1 MEGGIVIELKR
12 MLDHQRTFNR
22 QVWDRNNP
30 EHKSIAERLKD
41 LSMGVIEESLEFL
54 RTFEFK
60 SHRRQKL
67 RMQNVAHSHEEL
79 IDVFKYW
86 LSLVDLTDFPIDK
99 LEEMYFAK
107 SRVVQ
112 YRFQEEWI
120 KQIDR
125 PVVIVDIDQV
135 LADYI
140 SGICDWGKE
149 WGPHLIGFEGDQAI
163 RLQERLDYLRKNQ
176 MWINSDTV
184 GVSHME
190 WQKVKHHFRTNGG
203 KRALRPFS
211 DAKAFLEWCR
221 SQGWLIVLITSRPI
235 VEYPNLFSDTL
246 YWLDKTQ
253 MPYDHVWWSMEKM
266 ERIEEAAVDP
276 QQIVFA
282 VDDSKTFVEQFR
294 KKGVKTYHLDRGMRY
309 GELDPTHEP
318 FHVSSLHDLMQ
329 RERDFNHAVVK

>member
-1 MEGGIVIELKR
+1 MIELKR
-12 MLDHQRTFNR
+12 MLEDQRTFNR
-22 QVWDRNNP
+22 QVWDHNNP
-30 EHKSIAERLKD
+30 EHKSVAERLKD

-86 LSLVDLTDFPIDK
+86 LSLVDITNFPIEK
-99 LEEMYFAK
+99 LEEMYYAK

-120 KQIDR
+120 KTIDR
-125 PVVIVDIDQV
+125 PLVIVDIDQV

-140 SGICDWGKE
+140 SGICEWGKE
-149 WGPHLIGFEGDQAI
+149 WGASLMKLPDHEYP
-163 RLQERLDYLRKNQ
+163 RLYERLDFLRHNQ
-176 MWINSDTV
+176 MWINSNTV
-184 GVSHME
+184 GVPHME

-203 KRALRPFS
+203 KRALRPFG

-221 SQGWLIVLITSRPI
+221 RSEWLIVLVTSRPI
-235 VEYPNLFSDTL
+235 VEYPNLFTDTL
-246 YWLDKTQ
+246 YWLDKTE
-253 MPYDHVWWSMEKM
+253 MPYDHVWWAMEKM
-266 ERIEEAAVDP
+266 ERIEEAQVDLK
-276 QQIVFA
+276 QIVFA
-282 VDDSKTFVEQFR
+282 VDDSETFVKQFR
-294 KKGVKTYHLDRGMRY
+294 SKGVKTYHLDRSKHFA
-309 GELDPTHEP
+309 ELDPTHEP

-329 RERDFNHAVVK
+329 REKDFSHVSLK